1 MVCHWGEPIEK
12 DMHNPFWDFDD
23 AAESFVCGR
32 NAKVTFCDNEFYRCA
47 HYNSSA
53 GRINNPDMGGWMHNR
68 LTSLKIEPY
77 DEVNHP
83 AANLFNYRDCAG
95 EQAAFE
101 YEGQEG
107 RTEYTSSDLEEAGLP
122 RDSISSVQVPSG
134 YVLELYADDGA
145 RGQI

>member
-1 MVCHWGEPIEK
+1 
-12 DMHNPFWDFDD
+12 
-23 AAESFVCGR
+23 
-32 NAKVTFCDNEFYRCA
+32 
-47 HYNSSA
+47 
-53 GRINNPDMGGWMHNR
+53 MGGWMHNR

-107 RTEYTSSDLEEAGLP
+107 RTEYTSSDLEDAGLP

-134 YVLELYADDGA
+134 YVLEIYADDSA
-145 RGQI
+145 RG